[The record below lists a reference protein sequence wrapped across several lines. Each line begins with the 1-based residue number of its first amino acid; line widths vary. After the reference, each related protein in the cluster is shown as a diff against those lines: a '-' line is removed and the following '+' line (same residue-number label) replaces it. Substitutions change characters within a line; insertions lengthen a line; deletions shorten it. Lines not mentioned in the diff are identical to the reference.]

1 MHNCSQALNTKTT
14 KDPESV
20 NASWVC
26 SVESINLSH
35 CCHIFH
41 VHCCFIYI
49 TESWFVVSI
58 ASVQC
63 NMCSDNWVLYGPKVA
78 FVCMRITL
86 PHCYHY
92 CLSAMDMLNFC
103 QAYSVECVSKIKS
116 NLSIIFNVIYEWD
129 CVFHLTHFSFHDCE
143 NICTSSYYLHEIGH
157 RNHCHAML
165 MFTYS
170 TIHQNTTGSTGS
182 RPRPSETVVSLQRRP
197 KCDIIINFIDQT
209 ATAWLAI

>member
-1 MHNCSQALNTKTT
+1 MHLGYVLSKVSTFHT
-14 KDPESV
+14 V
-20 NASWVC
+20 VIFFMFIVASYTSRKAGSLFPLLVC
-26 SVESINLSH
+26 SVICVQIIGYFMARRSH
-35 CCHIFH
+35 
-41 VHCCFIYI
+41 
-49 TESWFVVSI
+49 S
-58 ASVQC
+58 SVC
-63 NMCSDNWVLYGPKVA
+63 ALHYLIVIIIVLVQW
-78 FVCMRITL
+78 
-86 PHCYHY
+86 
-92 CLSAMDMLNFC
+92 LNFC

-170 TIHQNTTGSTGS
+170 TTHQNTTGSTGS
-182 RPRPSETVVSLQRRP
+182 RPRPSETVVSLQC

-209 ATAWLAI
+209 ATA